1 MAVEKKGVIMKIKLY
16 LNLFSLG
23 ALIAVAMSGC
33 ADDKFTQN
41 DNNIPKGNG
50 IVFGA
55 NASYSGGSQSRTEYG
70 EYVTDG
76 TGKKISQKIKW
87 LKTDKVDI
95 YSPAS
100 PTLTKVEYGIT
111 KVNENQAYLLALG
124 DGLQWD
130 RTASTQD
137 FYAIYP
143 SKESMSNE
151 AVKKVVSFD
160 NGVLKGYVPVNQQH
174 TITKGGTTGWTATPN
189 MDYLYM
195 AAVQKGYSI
204 PATDAQDNGVS
215 LHFVPL
221 TTTLELTIEGPT
233 EAPIASINVFAN
245 NGENIAGYFS
255 CDLKKVGT
263 TSDINNDLNC
273 DYEQSATV
281 RNMITISGYY
291 DDGGTQKPLEL
302 ASGESITF
310 NVFLLPHTDLDNISV
325 RIAGF
330 NTASKTMALTGVTL
344 HPSQKTCVK
353 LKAPQIAK
361 DGENNWI
368 TGMDEKVLISQLSI
382 PGTAN
387 SFSSNYSGTNA
398 EYYKAQTA
406 PFEQQ
411 WNAGIRCFE
420 LRCPNNESGNSLDGV
435 QLQCNR
441 ENLGITFGQA
451 VDMIWE
457 KVKNTGE
464 FAMIMPAFE
473 SNAGRDWRVT
483 DFADDLNQ
491 FFADHSG
498 YKYVTYGRELTVGD
512 ARGSLMF
519 IARITS
525 EEDGGLEL
533 PAPGQGVFIDQWGSL
548 KDNWARRGYPVDNWG
563 TNDNF
568 GKSMENFMITDN
580 TTDRYG
586 NPNSN
591 FDPSKMPIK
600 GAVDYIHNTTRKGGS
615 TGTAYIQDWARVVK
629 ETKNFKLYEAYDR
642 KYNGNLIPPYY
653 DYYIDHTQFVYWK
666 ESLSEKQTDIWSTFE
681 LAIDDN
687 NNQQGSTFYI
697 NCLDGYYVD
706 EKVEL
711 SFKPFI
717 GGRTDSYRNQDWD
730 NINYSYGNG
739 GVAGN
744 IDAFA
749 NDINDWFYNEILK
762 YGASNIYGPMNIVIL
777 DRVYEAGGG
786 SYLPS
791 VIINNNYRFP
801 LITIDDVQG
810 QSNSDAS
817 YTSGGNVIE

>member
-1 MAVEKKGVIMKIKLY
+1 MKFKSY
-16 LNLFSLG
+16 LMNFSLLS
-23 ALIAVAMSGC
+23 AAVLVMSGC
-33 ADDKFTQN
+33 TDDEFKQN
-41 DNNIPKGNG
+41 NNIPKGNG

-55 NASYSGGSQSRTEYG
+55 NASYNGGPQTRTEYG
-70 EYVTDG
+70 NYVTDADG
-76 TGKKISQKIKW
+76 NKSQEIKW
-87 LKTDKVDI
+87 LSTDYVDI
-95 YSPAS
+95 YSPTS
-100 PTLTKVEYGIT
+100 PTLKKVEYGIT
-111 KVNENQAYLLALG
+111 NVDENQKNQAYLRALG

-130 RTASTQD
+130 RTSSTQS

-151 AVKKVVSFD
+151 AVKNVVSFE
-160 NGVLKGYVPVNQQH
+160 NGVLTGYIPVNQQH
-174 TITKGGTTGWTATPN
+174 TITKGGTTGWTAKPN

-195 AAVQKGYSI
+195 AAVQKDYTI
-204 PATDAQDNGVS
+204 PAADANDGVS

-245 NGENIAGYFS
+245 DGDNIAGYFS
-255 CDLKKVGT
+255 CDLTAANT
-263 TSDINNDLNC
+263 TNIDNSNLNC
-273 DYEQSATV
+273 IYESSATV

-330 NTASKTMALTGVTL
+330 NTASKTMSLAGVTL

-353 LKAPQIAK
+353 VKAPAISS
-361 DGENNWI
+361 GEVNTWI
-368 TGMDEKVLISQLSI
+368 TGMNDKVLISQLSI

-387 SFSSNYSGTNA
+387 SFSSNYSGTDA

-406 PFEQQ
+406 SFEQQ

-420 LRCPNNESGNSLDGV
+420 LRCPNNDSGTSLDGV

-441 ENLGITFGQA
+441 EDLGITFGQA

-473 SNAGRDWRVT
+473 SNAGRGGRVT
-483 DFADDLNQ
+483 DFANDLNQ
-491 FFADHSG
+491 FFTDHSG

-533 PAPGQGVFIDQWGSL
+533 PTPGQGVFIDQWGSL

-563 TNDNF
+563 KNSSWGTNA
-568 GKSMENFMITDN
+568 MEYYMIN
-580 TTDRYG
+580 G
-586 NPNSN
+586 NRSADFVPTG
-591 FDPSKMPIK
+591 MPIK
-600 GAVDYIHNTTRKGGS
+600 GAVNYIHNTKREDGS
-615 TGTAYIQDWARVVK
+615 QGTAYIQDWARVVK
-629 ETKNFKLYEAYDR
+629 ESQNYLLYSSTNYTGSQIEYSQYAYW
-642 KYNGNLIPPYY
+642 
-653 DYYIDHTQFVYWK
+653 Q
-666 ESLSEKQTDIWSTFE
+666 ESLKEKQTDIWKTFE
-681 LAIDDN
+681 LAIEDN

-706 EKVEL
+706 DNVPLSKKPYVEGR
-711 SFKPFI
+711 SEGYRDGYTPDF
-717 GGRTDSYRNQDWD
+717 GGD
-730 NINYSYGNG
+730 NATYSYGNG

-749 NDINDWFYNEILK
+749 RDINNWFYNEILK
-762 YGASNIYGPMNIVIL
+762 YGTSNIYGPMNIVIL
-777 DRVYEAGGG
+777 DRVYEDGGG

-810 QSNSDAS
+810 LSDSDAS

>member
-1 MAVEKKGVIMKIKLY
+1 MAIKKKGDIMKFKSY
-16 LNLFSLG
+16 LMNFSLLS
-23 ALIAVAMSGC
+23 AVVLIMSGC
-33 ADDKFTQN
+33 TDDEFTQN
-41 DNNIPKGNG
+41 SNIPKGNG

-55 NASYSGGSQSRTEYG
+55 NASYNGGPKTRTEYG
-70 EYVTDG
+70 DYVTDADG
-76 TGKKISQKIKW
+76 NKSQQIKW
-87 LKTDKVDI
+87 LSTDRVDI
-95 YSPAS
+95 YSPTS
-100 PTLTKVEYGIT
+100 PTLKKVEYGIT
-111 KVNENQAYLLALG
+111 NVNESQAYLLALG

-130 RTASTQD
+130 RTSSTQS

-151 AVKKVVSFD
+151 AVKNVVSFD
-160 NGVLKGYVPVNQQH
+160 NGVLKGYIPVNQQH
-174 TITKGGTTGWTATPN
+174 TITRGGTTGWTAKPN

-195 AAVQKGYSI
+195 AAVQKDYTI
-204 PATDAQDNGVS
+204 PTADAENDGVS

-245 NGENIAGYFS
+245 NGENIAGYFT
-255 CDLKKVGT
+255 CDLTKVGT
-263 TSDINNDLNC
+263 TSGTNNDLNC
-273 DYEQSATV
+273 DYGQSATV
-281 RNMITISGYY
+281 RDMISISGYY

-302 ASGESITF
+302 AAGESITF
-310 NVFLLPHTDLDNISV
+310 NVFLLPHTDLTNISV
-325 RIAGF
+325 RVAGF
-330 NTASKTMALTGVTL
+330 NTASKTMSLAGVTL
-344 HPSQKTCVK
+344 YPHQKTCVK

-361 DGENNWI
+361 DGVNNWI
-368 TGMDEKVLISQLSI
+368 TGMEDKVLISQLSI

-387 SFSSNYSGTNA
+387 SFSSNYNGTDA

-406 PFEQQ
+406 SFEQQ

-420 LRCPNNESGNSLDGV
+420 LRCPNNDSGTSLDGV

-451 VDMIWE
+451 VDMIWN
-457 KVKNTGE
+457 KVQNSGE

-473 SNAGRDWRVT
+473 SDAGRGGRVT
-483 DFADDLNQ
+483 DFAGDLNQ

-498 YKYVTYGRELTVGD
+498 YKYVTYGRELTVGG

-525 EEDGGLEL
+525 EEDGGLTL
-533 PAPGQGVFIDQWGSL
+533 PTPGQGVFIDQWGSL

-563 TNDNF
+563 
-568 GKSMENFMITDN
+568 K
-580 TTDRYG
+580 
-586 NPNSN
+586 NSN
-591 FDPSKMPIK
+591 WGTNAMEYYMINGNRSADFVPTGMPIK
-600 GAVDYIHNTTRKGGS
+600 GAVNYIHNTKRKDGS
-615 TGTAYIQDWARVVK
+615 QGTAYIQDWARVVK
-629 ETKNFKLYEAYDR
+629 ESQNYLLYSSMNYIGSQIEYSQYAYW
-642 KYNGNLIPPYY
+642 
-653 DYYIDHTQFVYWK
+653 Q
-666 ESLSEKQTDIWSTFE
+666 ESLKEKQTDIWKTFE
-681 LAIDDN
+681 LAIEDN

-706 EKVEL
+706 SKVSL
-711 SFKPFI
+711 SYKPYVE
-717 GGRTDSYRNQDWD
+717 GRSEGYRDGYSVLAGN
-730 NINYSYGNG
+730 NATYSYGNG

-749 NDINDWFYNEILK
+749 RDINNWFYNEILK
-762 YGASNIYGPMNIVIL
+762 YGTSNIYGPMNIVIL
-777 DRVYEAGGG
+777 DRVYEDGGG

-810 QSNSDAS
+810 QTNSDAS

>member
-1 MAVEKKGVIMKIKLY
+1 MKGDIMEFKSY
-16 LNLFSLG
+16 LMGLSL
-23 ALIAVAMSGC
+23 LSTIVFTMSGC
-33 ADDKFTQN
+33 TDDELAQN
-41 DNNIPKGNG
+41 NNIPEGNG

-55 NASYSGGSQSRTEYG
+55 NASYNGGPKSRTEYG
-70 EYVTDG
+70 NYVTDG
-76 TGKKISQKIKW
+76 YGNKSQKINW
-87 LKTDKVDI
+87 LDTDEVDI
-95 YSPAS
+95 YSPTS
-100 PTLTKVEYGIT
+100 PNKQKVKYGIT
-111 KVNENQAYLLALG
+111 KNSENQAYLLALG

-130 RTASTQD
+130 RPSSTQS

-151 AVKKVVSFD
+151 AVKNVVSFD
-160 NGVLKGYVPVNQQH
+160 NGVLKGYIPVNQQH
-174 TITKGGTTGWTATPN
+174 TITKGGTTGWTAKPN

-195 AAVQKGYSI
+195 AAVQKDYTI
-204 PATDAQDNGVS
+204 PADDAQDDGVS

-245 NGENIAGYFS
+245 DGDNIAGYFS
-255 CDLKKVGT
+255 CDLT
-263 TSDINNDLNC
+263 TANTTNIDNSNLNC
-273 DYEQSATV
+273 IYESSATV

-291 DDGGTQKPLEL
+291 DDGVTQKPLEL

-344 HPSQKTCVK
+344 YPHQKTCVK

-361 DGENNWI
+361 DGVNNWI

-387 SFSSNYSGTNA
+387 SFSFNYSGTDA

-406 PFEQQ
+406 TFEQQ

-420 LRCPNNESGNSLDGV
+420 LRCPNNDASNGNSLDGV
-435 QLQCNR
+435 KLQCNR
-441 ENLGITFGQA
+441 EDLNITFGEA
-451 VDMIWE
+451 VDMIWN
-457 KVKNTGE
+457 KVQNSGE

-473 SNAGRDWRVT
+473 SNAGRDYRVT
-483 DFADDLNQ
+483 DFANDLNQ
-491 FFADHSG
+491 FFTDHSD
-498 YKYVTYGRELTVGD
+498 YKYVTYGRELTVRD

-525 EEDGGLEL
+525 EEDGEITL
-533 PAPGQGVFIDQWGSL
+533 PTPGQGVFIDQWGSL
-548 KDNWARRGYPVDNWG
+548 KDNWARRGYPVVNWGKNENWG
-563 TNDNF
+563 T
-568 GKSMENFMITDN
+568 KVMEYYMINENRSVDFVPT
-580 TTDRYG
+580 G
-586 NPNSN
+586 
-591 FDPSKMPIK
+591 MPIK
-600 GAVDYIHNTTRKGGS
+600 GAVNYIHNTKREDGS
-615 TGTAYIQDWARVVK
+615 EGTAYIQDWARVVK
-629 ETKNFKLYEAYDR
+629 ESKNYLLYSSTDYWGNQIEYSQYAYW
-642 KYNGNLIPPYY
+642 
-653 DYYIDHTQFVYWK
+653 Q
-666 ESLSEKQTDIWSTFE
+666 ESLKEKQTDIWKTFE
-681 LAIDDN
+681 LAIEDN

-706 EKVEL
+706 DNVSLSYKPYVEGR
-711 SFKPFI
+711 SEGYRDGYTPDF
-717 GGRTDSYRNQDWD
+717 GGD
-730 NINYSYGNG
+730 NATYSYGNG

-749 NDINDWFYNEILK
+749 RDINNWFYNRILE

-777 DRVYEAGGG
+777 DRVYEEGGG

-810 QSNSDAS
+810 QTNSDAS

>member
-1 MAVEKKGVIMKIKLY
+1 MKFKSY
-16 LNLFSLG
+16 LMNFSLLS
-23 ALIAVAMSGC
+23 AVVLIMSGC
-33 ADDKFTQN
+33 TDDEFTQN
-41 DNNIPKGNG
+41 SNIPKGNG

-55 NASYSGGSQSRTEYG
+55 NASYNGGPKTRTEYG
-70 EYVTDG
+70 DYVTDADG
-76 TGKKISQKIKW
+76 NKSQQIKW
-87 LKTDKVDI
+87 LSTDRVDI
-95 YSPAS
+95 YSPTS
-100 PTLTKVEYGIT
+100 PTLKKVEYGIT
-111 KVNENQAYLLALG
+111 NVNESQAYLLALG

-130 RTASTQD
+130 RTSSTQS

-151 AVKKVVSFD
+151 AVKNVVSFD
-160 NGVLKGYVPVNQQH
+160 NGVLKGYIPVNQQH
-174 TITKGGTTGWTATPN
+174 TITRGGTTGWTAKPN

-195 AAVQKGYSI
+195 AAVQKDYTI
-204 PATDAQDNGVS
+204 PTADAENDGVS

-245 NGENIAGYFS
+245 NGENIAGYFT
-255 CDLKKVGT
+255 CDLTKVGT
-263 TSDINNDLNC
+263 TSGTNNDLNC
-273 DYEQSATV
+273 DYGQSATV
-281 RNMITISGYY
+281 RDMISISGYY

-302 ASGESITF
+302 AAGESITF
-310 NVFLLPHTDLDNISV
+310 NVFLLPHTDLTNISV
-325 RIAGF
+325 RVAGF
-330 NTASKTMALTGVTL
+330 NTASKTMSLAGVTL
-344 HPSQKTCVK
+344 YPHQKTCVK

-361 DGENNWI
+361 DGVNNWI
-368 TGMDEKVLISQLSI
+368 TGMEDKVLISQLSI

-387 SFSSNYSGTNA
+387 SFSSNYNGTDA

-406 PFEQQ
+406 SFEQQ

-420 LRCPNNESGNSLDGV
+420 LRCPNNDSGTSLDGV

-451 VDMIWE
+451 VDMIWN
-457 KVKNTGE
+457 KVQNSGE

-473 SNAGRDWRVT
+473 SDAGRGGRVT
-483 DFADDLNQ
+483 DFAGDLNQ

-498 YKYVTYGRELTVGD
+498 YKYVTYGRELTVGG

-525 EEDGGLEL
+525 EEDGGLTL
-533 PAPGQGVFIDQWGSL
+533 PTPGQGVFIDQWGSL

-563 TNDNF
+563 
-568 GKSMENFMITDN
+568 K
-580 TTDRYG
+580 
-586 NPNSN
+586 NSN
-591 FDPSKMPIK
+591 WGTNAMEYYMINGNRSADFVPTGMPIK
-600 GAVDYIHNTTRKGGS
+600 GAVNYIHNTKRKDGS
-615 TGTAYIQDWARVVK
+615 QGTAYIQDWARVVK
-629 ETKNFKLYEAYDR
+629 ESQNYLLYSSTNYIGSQIEYSQYAYW
-642 KYNGNLIPPYY
+642 
-653 DYYIDHTQFVYWK
+653 Q
-666 ESLSEKQTDIWSTFE
+666 ESLKEKQTDIWKTFE
-681 LAIDDN
+681 LAIEDN

-706 EKVEL
+706 SKVSL
-711 SFKPFI
+711 SYKPYVE
-717 GGRTDSYRNQDWD
+717 GRSEGYRDGYSVLAGN
-730 NINYSYGNG
+730 NATYSYGNG

-749 NDINDWFYNEILK
+749 RDINNWFYNEILK
-762 YGASNIYGPMNIVIL
+762 YGTSNIYGPMNIVIL
-777 DRVYEAGGG
+777 DRVYEDGGG

-810 QSNSDAS
+810 QTNSDAS

>member
-1 MAVEKKGVIMKIKLY
+1 MNLSLLSAVVL
-16 LNLFSLG
+16 
-23 ALIAVAMSGC
+23 VMSGC
-33 ADDKFTQN
+33 TDDEFKQN
-41 DNNIPKGNG
+41 NNIPKGNG

-55 NASYSGGSQSRTEYG
+55 NASYNGGPQTRTEYG
-70 EYVTDG
+70 DYVTDADG
-76 TGKKISQKIKW
+76 NKSQKIKW
-87 LKTDKVDI
+87 LNTDYVDI
-95 YSPAS
+95 YSPTS
-100 PTLTKVEYGIT
+100 PTLKKVKYGIT
-111 KVNENQAYLLALG
+111 NVNESQAYLRASG

-130 RTASTQD
+130 RTSSTQS

-151 AVKKVVSFD
+151 AVKNVVSFD
-160 NGVLKGYVPVNQQH
+160 NGVLKGYIPVNQQH
-174 TITKGGTTGWTATPN
+174 TITKGGTTGWTAKPN

-195 AAVQKGYSI
+195 AAVQKDYNI
-204 PATDAQDNGVS
+204 PTADAENDGVS

-245 NGENIAGYFS
+245 NGENIAGYFT
-255 CDLKKVGT
+255 CDLTKVGT
-263 TSDINNDLNC
+263 TSGTNNDLNC
-273 DYEQSATV
+273 DYGQSATV
-281 RNMITISGYY
+281 RDMISISGYY

-302 ASGESITF
+302 AAGESITF
-310 NVFLLPHTDLDNISV
+310 NVFLLPHADLTNISV
-325 RIAGF
+325 RVAGF
-330 NTASKTMALTGVTL
+330 NTASKTMKLEKDGKSVVL
-344 HPSQKTCVK
+344 HPHQKTRVK

-361 DGENNWI
+361 DGVNNWI
-368 TGMDEKVLISQLSI
+368 TGMEDKVLISQLSI

-387 SFSSNYSGTNA
+387 SFSYNYNKEDGSDQ
-398 EYYKAQTA
+398 YYKTQTA
-406 PFEQQ
+406 LFEQQ

-420 LRCPNNESGNSLDGV
+420 LRCPNNDSGTSLDGV

-451 VDMIWE
+451 VDMIWN
-457 KVKNTGE
+457 KVQNSGE

-473 SNAGRDWRVT
+473 SNAGRGGRVT
-483 DFADDLNQ
+483 DFANDLNQ
-491 FFADHSG
+491 FFTDHSG

-525 EEDGGLEL
+525 EEDDGLEL
-533 PAPGQGVFIDQWGSL
+533 PTPGQGVFIDQWGSL

-563 TNDNF
+563 
-568 GKSMENFMITDN
+568 K
-580 TTDRYG
+580 
-586 NPNSN
+586 NSN
-591 FDPSKMPIK
+591 WGTNAMEYYMINGNRSADFVPTGMPIK
-600 GAVDYIHNTTRKGGS
+600 GAVNYIHNTKRKDGS
-615 TGTAYIQDWARVVK
+615 EGTAYIQDWARVVK
-629 ETKNFKLYEAYDR
+629 ESQNYLLYSSTDYWGDVIEYSQYAYW
-642 KYNGNLIPPYY
+642 
-653 DYYIDHTQFVYWK
+653 Q
-666 ESLSEKQTDIWSTFE
+666 ESLKEKQTDIWKTFE
-681 LAIDDN
+681 LAIEDN

-706 EKVEL
+706 SKVSL
-711 SFKPFI
+711 SYKPYVEGRSEGYRDGYTPDF
-717 GGRTDSYRNQDWD
+717 GGNNAT
-730 NINYSYGNG
+730 YSYGNG

-749 NDINDWFYNEILK
+749 SDINNWFYNEILK

-777 DRVYEAGGG
+777 DRVYEDGGG

-810 QSNSDAS
+810 QTNSDAS

>member
-1 MAVEKKGVIMKIKLY
+1 MKGDIMKFKSY
-16 LNLFSLG
+16 LMNLSLLG
-23 ALIAVAMSGC
+23 TIVFTMVGC
-33 ADDKFTQN
+33 KDDEFTQE
-41 DNNIPKGNG
+41 NNIPKGNG

-55 NASYSGGSQSRTEYG
+55 NASYAGEPKTRTEYG
-70 EYVTDG
+70 DYVTD
-76 TGKKISQKIKW
+76 TDGKKISQEIKW

-95 YSPAS
+95 YSSTS
-100 PTLTKVEYGIT
+100 PNKQKVEYGIT

-130 RTASTQD
+130 GSSSTQS

-151 AVKKVVSFD
+151 AVKQVVSFD
-160 NGVLKGYVPVNQQH
+160 NGLLKGYIPINQQH
-174 TITKGGTTGWTATPN
+174 TITKSGNVWIAKPN

-195 AAVQKGYSI
+195 AAVQKDYPI
-204 PATDAQDNGVS
+204 PAADAENDGVS

-221 TTTLELTIEGPT
+221 TTTLELTIVGPT
-233 EAPIASINVFAN
+233 VAPIASINVFAN
-245 NGENIAGYFS
+245 NGENIAGYFT
-255 CDLKKVGT
+255 CDLTQANT
-263 TSDINNDLNC
+263 TSEQNSNLTCN
-273 DYEQSATV
+273 YEESATV
-281 RNMITISGYY
+281 RDMITITGYY
-291 DDGGTQKPLEL
+291 DDNGTQKPLEL
-302 ASGESITF
+302 ADGESITF
-310 NVFLLPHTDLDNISV
+310 NVFLLPHADLSNISIRV
-325 RIAGF
+325 AGF

-344 HPSQKTCVK
+344 YPNQKTCVK
-353 LKAPQIAK
+353 VKAPQIEK
-361 DGENNWI
+361 DGVNNWI
-368 TGMDEKVLISQLSI
+368 TGMDGKVLISQLSI

-387 SFSSNYSGTNA
+387 SFSSNYSGTDA

-406 PFEQQ
+406 SFEQQ

-441 ENLGITFGQA
+441 EDLGITFGEA
-451 VDMIWE
+451 VDKIWA
-457 KVKNTGE
+457 KVQSSGE

-473 SNAGRDWRVT
+473 SDAGRDYRVT
-483 DFADDLNQ
+483 DFANDLNQ
-491 FFADHSG
+491 FFTDHS

-525 EEDGGLEL
+525 EEDGGLTL
-533 PAPGQGVFIDQWGSL
+533 PIPGQGVFIDQWGSL
-548 KDNWARRGYPVDNWG
+548 KDNWKRRGYPVDNWG

-568 GKSMENFMITDN
+568 GNSMENFMITDN
-580 TTDRYG
+580 TTDRNG

-591 FDPSKMPIK
+591 FDPSKMPVK
-600 GAVDYIHNTTRKGGS
+600 GTVDYMHATKRADKTN
-615 TGTAYIQDWARVVK
+615 GTAYIQDWARVVK
-629 ETKNFKLYEAYDR
+629 ETKNFKLYEAWGR
-642 KYNGNLIPPYY
+642 EGNGSWLPPYY
-653 DYYIDHTQFVYWK
+653 DYFIEHTQFAYWR
-666 ESLSEKQTDIWSTFE
+666 ESLSEKQKDIWDTFE

-687 NNQQGSTFYI
+687 NNQQGTTFYI

-717 GGRTDSYRNQDWD
+717 GGRTDNYRNEDWD
-730 NINYSYGNG
+730 NMSYSYGNG

-749 NDINDWFYNEILK
+749 TDINNWFYNEILK

-777 DRVYEAGGG
+777 DRVYESGGG

-801 LITIDDVQG
+801 LITSDDVQG
-810 QSNSDAS
+810 QTNSDAS
-817 YTSGGNVIE
+817 YTSGGNVIK

>member
-1 MAVEKKGVIMKIKLY
+1 MNLSLLSAVVL
-16 LNLFSLG
+16 
-23 ALIAVAMSGC
+23 VMSGC
-33 ADDKFTQN
+33 TDDEFKQN
-41 DNNIPKGNG
+41 NNIPKGNG

-55 NASYSGGSQSRTEYG
+55 NASYNGGPQTRTEYG
-70 EYVTDG
+70 NYVTDADG
-76 TGKKISQKIKW
+76 NKSQEIKW
-87 LKTDKVDI
+87 LSTDCVDI
-95 YSPAS
+95 YSPTS
-100 PTLTKVEYGIT
+100 PTLKKVEYGIT
-111 KVNENQAYLLALG
+111 NVDENQKNQAYLRALG

-130 RTASTQD
+130 RTSSTQS

-151 AVKKVVSFD
+151 AVKNVVSFE
-160 NGVLKGYVPVNQQH
+160 NGVLKGYIPVNQKH
-174 TITKGGTTGWTATPN
+174 TITKGGTTGWTAKPN

-195 AAVQKGYSI
+195 AAVQKDYTI
-204 PATDAQDNGVS
+204 PAADANDGVS

-233 EAPIASINVFAN
+233 DAPIASINVFAN

-255 CDLKKVGT
+255 CDLTKVGT

-281 RNMITISGYY
+281 RDMISISGYY
-291 DDGGTQKPLEL
+291 DDNGTQKPLEL
-302 ASGESITF
+302 AAGESITF
-310 NVFLLPHTDLDNISV
+310 NVFLLPHTDLTNISV
-325 RIAGF
+325 RVAGF
-330 NTASKTMALTGVTL
+330 NTASKTMSLAGVTL
-344 HPSQKTCVK
+344 PPHQKTCVK

-483 DFADDLNQ
+483 DFAEDLNR

-548 KDNWARRGYPVDNWG
+548 KDNWARRGYPVDNWAKKDYLGINTMEYYMINENNDANFVPTGMPTKG
-563 TNDNF
+563 TVN
-568 GKSMENFMITDN
+568 
-580 TTDRYG
+580 
-586 NPNSN
+586 
-591 FDPSKMPIK
+591 
-600 GAVDYIHNTTRKGGS
+600 YIHNTTRKDGS

-629 ETKNFKLYEAYDR
+629 ETKNYSLYDVYRREYR
-642 KYNGNLIPPYY
+642 TYYY
-653 DYYIDHTQFVYWK
+653 DHTKYAYWQ
-666 ESLSEKQTDIWSTFE
+666 ESLTEKQNDIWNTFE
-681 LAIDDN
+681 FAIDDN

-706 EKVEL
+706 DNVPL
-711 SFKPFI
+711 SKKPYI
-717 GGRTDSYRNQDWD
+717 EGYSESYMADGGEDS
-730 NINYSYGNG
+730 YSYGNG

-749 NDINDWFYNEILK
+749 RDINNWFYNEILK
-762 YGASNIYGPMNIVIL
+762 YGTSNIYGPMNIVIL
-777 DRVYEAGGG
+777 DRVYEDGGG

>member
-1 MAVEKKGVIMKIKLY
+1 MKFKSY
-16 LNLFSLG
+16 LMNFSLLS
-23 ALIAVAMSGC
+23 AAVLVMSGC
-33 ADDKFTQN
+33 TDDEFKQN
-41 DNNIPKGNG
+41 NNIPKGNG

-55 NASYSGGSQSRTEYG
+55 NASYNGGPQTRTEYG
-70 EYVTDG
+70 DYVIDADG
-76 TGKKISQKIKW
+76 NKSQEIKW
-87 LKTDKVDI
+87 LSTDRVDI
-95 YSPAS
+95 YSPTS
-100 PTLTKVEYGIT
+100 PTLKKVEYGIT
-111 KVNENQAYLLALG
+111 NVNESQAYLLALG

-130 RTASTQD
+130 RTSSKQS

-151 AVKKVVSFD
+151 AVKNVVSFE
-160 NGVLKGYVPVNQQH
+160 NGVLKGYIPVNQQH
-174 TITKGGTTGWTATPN
+174 TITKGGTTGWTAKPN

-195 AAVQKGYSI
+195 AAVQKDYTI
-204 PATDAQDNGVS
+204 PAADANDGVS

-233 EAPIASINVFAN
+233 DAPIASINVFAN
-245 NGENIAGYFS
+245 DGDNIAGYFS
-255 CDLKKVGT
+255 CDLTAANT
-263 TSDINNDLNC
+263 TNIDNSNLNC
-273 DYEQSATV
+273 IYESSATV

-330 NTASKTMALTGVTL
+330 NTASKTMSLAGVTL

-353 LKAPQIAK
+353 VKAPAISS
-361 DGENNWI
+361 GEVNTWI
-368 TGMDEKVLISQLSI
+368 TGMNDKVLISQLSI

-387 SFSSNYSGTNA
+387 SFSSNYSGTDA

-406 PFEQQ
+406 SFEQQ

-420 LRCPNNESGNSLDGV
+420 LRCPNNDSGTSLDGV

-441 ENLGITFGQA
+441 EDLGITFGQA

-483 DFADDLNQ
+483 DFANDLNR
-491 FFADHSG
+491 FFTDHSD
-498 YKYVTYGRELTVGD
+498 YKYVTYGRELTVDD

-525 EEDGGLEL
+525 EEDGELEL
-533 PAPGQGVFIDQWGSL
+533 PTPGQGVFIDQWGSL

-563 TNDNF
+563 KNSSWGTNA
-568 GKSMENFMITDN
+568 MEYYMIN
-580 TTDRYG
+580 G
-586 NPNSN
+586 NRSADFVPTG
-591 FDPSKMPIK
+591 MPKK
-600 GAVDYIHNTTRKGGS
+600 GAVNYMHNTIREDGS
-615 TGTAYIQDWARVVK
+615 EGTAYIQDWARVVK
-629 ETKNFKLYEAYDR
+629 ESKNYLLYSSTDYWGNQIEYSQYAYW
-642 KYNGNLIPPYY
+642 
-653 DYYIDHTQFVYWK
+653 Q
-666 ESLSEKQTDIWSTFE
+666 ESLKEKQTDIWKTFE
-681 LAIDDN
+681 LAIEDN

-706 EKVEL
+706 DNVSLSYKPYVEGRSEGYRDGYTPDL
-711 SFKPFI
+711 
-717 GGRTDSYRNQDWD
+717 GGD
-730 NINYSYGNG
+730 NATYSYGNG

-749 NDINDWFYNEILK
+749 RDINNWFYNRILE

-777 DRVYEAGGG
+777 DRVYEDGGG

>member
-1 MAVEKKGVIMKIKLY
+1 MNLSLLSAVVL
-16 LNLFSLG
+16 
-23 ALIAVAMSGC
+23 VMSGC
-33 ADDKFTQN
+33 TDDEFKQN
-41 DNNIPKGNG
+41 NNIPKGNG

-55 NASYSGGSQSRTEYG
+55 NASYNGGPQTRTEYG
-70 EYVTDG
+70 NYVTDDDG
-76 TGKKISQKIKW
+76 NKSQEIKW
-87 LKTDKVDI
+87 LSTDCVDI
-95 YSPAS
+95 YSPTS
-100 PTLTKVEYGIT
+100 PTLKKVEYGIT
-111 KVNENQAYLLALG
+111 NVDKNQENQAYLRALG

-130 RTASTQD
+130 RTSSTQS

-151 AVKKVVSFD
+151 AVKNVVSFE
-160 NGVLKGYVPVNQQH
+160 NGVLKGYIPVNQQH
-174 TITKGGTTGWTATPN
+174 TITKDDKGAWIAKPN

-195 AAVQKGYSI
+195 AAVQKDYTI
-204 PATDAQDNGVS
+204 PAADANDGVS

-245 NGENIAGYFS
+245 DGDNIAGYFS
-255 CDLKKVGT
+255 CDLTAANT
-263 TSDINNDLNC
+263 TNIDNSNLNC
-273 DYEQSATV
+273 IYESSATV

-330 NTASKTMALTGVTL
+330 NTASKTMSLAGVTL

-368 TGMDEKVLISQLSI
+368 TGMEDKVLISQLSI

-387 SFSSNYSGTNA
+387 SFSANYSGTDA

-406 PFEQQ
+406 SFEQQ

-420 LRCPNNESGNSLDGV
+420 LRCPNNESGNSLAGV

-441 ENLGITFGQA
+441 ENLGITFGDA
-451 VDMIWE
+451 VDMIWK
-457 KVKNTGE
+457 KVQNTGE

-473 SNAGRDWRVT
+473 SNAGRGGRVT

-491 FFADHSG
+491 FFTDHSD

-525 EEDGGLEL
+525 EEDGGLTL
-533 PAPGQGVFIDQWGSL
+533 PTPGQGVFIDQWGSL

-563 TNDNF
+563 KNSSWGTNA
-568 GKSMENFMITDN
+568 MEYYMIN
-580 TTDRYG
+580 G
-586 NPNSN
+586 NRSADFVPTG
-591 FDPSKMPIK
+591 MPIK
-600 GAVDYIHNTTRKGGS
+600 GAVNYIHNTKREDGS
-615 TGTAYIQDWARVVK
+615 QGTAYIQDWARVVK
-629 ETKNFKLYEAYDR
+629 ESQNYLLYSSTNYTGSQIEYSQYAYW
-642 KYNGNLIPPYY
+642 
-653 DYYIDHTQFVYWK
+653 Q
-666 ESLSEKQTDIWSTFE
+666 ESLKEKQTDIWKTFE
-681 LAIDDN
+681 LAIEDN

-706 EKVEL
+706 DNVPLSKKPYVEGR
-711 SFKPFI
+711 SEGYRDGYTPVF
-717 GGRTDSYRNQDWD
+717 GGD
-730 NINYSYGNG
+730 NATYSYGNG

-744 IDAFA
+744 IAAFA
-749 NDINDWFYNEILK
+749 NDINNWFYNEILK
-762 YGASNIYGPMNIVIL
+762 YGTSNIYGPMNIVIL
-777 DRVYEAGGG
+777 DRVYESGGG

-817 YTSGGNVIE
+817 YASGGNVIE

>member
-1 MAVEKKGVIMKIKLY
+1 M
-16 LNLFSLG
+16 NFSLLS
-23 ALIAVAMSGC
+23 AAVLVMSGC
-33 ADDKFTQN
+33 TDDEFTQN
-41 DNNIPKGNG
+41 SNIPKGNG

-55 NASYSGGSQSRTEYG
+55 NASYNGGPKTKTEYG
-70 EYVTDG
+70 DYVTDAG
-76 TGKKISQKIKW
+76 GNKSQEIKW
-87 LKTDKVDI
+87 LSKDRVDI
-95 YSPAS
+95 YSPSS
-100 PTLTKVEYGIT
+100 PSLKKVEYGIT
-111 KVNENQAYLLALG
+111 NVNENQENQAYLLALG

-130 RTASTQD
+130 RTSSTQS

-151 AVKKVVSFD
+151 AVKNVVSFD
-160 NGVLKGYVPVNQQH
+160 NGVLKGYIPVNQQH
-174 TITKGGTTGWTATPN
+174 TITKGGTTGWTAKPN

-195 AAVQKGYSI
+195 AAVQKDYTI
-204 PATDAQDNGVS
+204 PAADANDGVS

-245 NGENIAGYFS
+245 NGENIAGYFT
-255 CDLKKVGT
+255 CDLTKVGT
-263 TSDINNDLNC
+263 TSGTNNDLNC
-273 DYEQSATV
+273 DYGQSATV
-281 RNMITISGYY
+281 RDMISISGYY

-302 ASGESITF
+302 AAGESITF
-310 NVFLLPHTDLDNISV
+310 NVFLLPHTDLTNISV
-325 RIAGF
+325 RVAGF
-330 NTASKTMALTGVTL
+330 NTASKTMSLAGVTL
-344 HPSQKTCVK
+344 HPHQKTCVK

-361 DGENNWI
+361 DGVNNWI
-368 TGMDEKVLISQLSI
+368 TGMDDKVLISQLSI

-387 SFSSNYSGTNA
+387 SFSSNYSGTDA

-406 PFEQQ
+406 SFEQQ

-420 LRCPNNESGNSLDGV
+420 LRCPNNDSGTSLDGV

-451 VDMIWE
+451 VDMIWN
-457 KVKNTGE
+457 KVQNSGE

-473 SNAGRDWRVT
+473 SNAGRGGRVT
-483 DFADDLNQ
+483 DFANDLNQ
-491 FFADHSG
+491 FFTDHSG

-525 EEDGGLEL
+525 EEDGGLTL
-533 PAPGQGVFIDQWGSL
+533 PTPGQGVFIDQWGSL
-548 KDNWARRGYPVDNWG
+548 KDNWARRGYPVDNWANK
-563 TNDNF
+563 NDWWTQAME
-568 GKSMENFMITDN
+568 GKIMHRENIDYVP
-580 TTDRYG
+580 TTI
-586 NPNSN
+586 PV
-591 FDPSKMPIK
+591 K
-600 GAVDYIHNTTRKGGS
+600 GAVNYIHNTTRAGGT

-629 ETKNFKLYEAYDR
+629 ESKNYELYTHYYLYWGQWTK
-642 KYNGNLIPPYY
+642 
-653 DYYIDHTQFVYWK
+653 DYTQYVYWN
-666 ESLSEKQTDIWSTFE
+666 ESLTEKQNDIWNTFE
-681 LAIDDN
+681 LAIEDN

-697 NCLDGYYVD
+697 NCLDGYFVD
-706 EKVEL
+706 ASVPL
-711 SFKPFI
+711 SYKPYI
-717 GGRTDSYRNQDWD
+717 EGYSENYHPDHVDVGGTDFN
-730 NINYSYGNG
+730 YGNG

-749 NDINDWFYNEILK
+749 RDINNWFYNEILK
-762 YGASNIYGPMNIVIL
+762 YGTSNIYGPMNIVIL
-777 DRVYEAGGG
+777 DRVYEDGGG

>member
-1 MAVEKKGVIMKIKLY
+1 MAIKKKGDIMKFKSY
-16 LNLFSLG
+16 LMNLSL
-23 ALIAVAMSGC
+23 LSAVVLVMSGC
-33 ADDKFTQN
+33 TDDEFKQN
-41 DNNIPKGNG
+41 NNIPKGNG

-55 NASYSGGSQSRTEYG
+55 NASYNGGPQTRTEYG
-70 EYVTDG
+70 DYVTDADG
-76 TGKKISQKIKW
+76 NKSQEIKW
-87 LKTDKVDI
+87 LSTDRVDI
-95 YSPAS
+95 YSPTS
-100 PTLTKVEYGIT
+100 PTLKKVEYGIT
-111 KVNENQAYLLALG
+111 NVNKSQAYLLALG

-130 RTASTQD
+130 RTSSKQS

-151 AVKKVVSFD
+151 AVKNVVSFD
-160 NGVLKGYVPVNQQH
+160 NGVLKGYIPVNQQH
-174 TITKGGTTGWTATPN
+174 TITKGGTTGWTAKPN

-195 AAVQKGYSI
+195 AAVQKDYTI
-204 PATDAQDNGVS
+204 PAADANDGVS

-233 EAPIASINVFAN
+233 DAPIASINVFAN

-255 CDLKKVGT
+255 CDLTKVGT

-281 RNMITISGYY
+281 RDMISISGYY

-302 ASGESITF
+302 AAGESITF
-310 NVFLLPHTDLDNISV
+310 NVFLLPHADLTNISV
-325 RIAGF
+325 RVAGF
-330 NTASKTMALTGVTL
+330 NTASKTMSLAGVTL
-344 HPSQKTCVK
+344 HPHQKTCVK

-361 DGENNWI
+361 DGVNNWI
-368 TGMDEKVLISQLSI
+368 TGMDNKVLISQLSI

-387 SFSSNYSGTNA
+387 SFSYNYNKEDGSDQ
-398 EYYKAQTA
+398 YYKTQTA
-406 PFEQQ
+406 SFEQQ

-420 LRCPNNESGNSLDGV
+420 LRCPNNDSGTSLDGV

-451 VDMIWE
+451 VDMIWN
-457 KVKNTGE
+457 KVQKNSGE

-473 SNAGRDWRVT
+473 SNAGRGGRVT
-483 DFADDLNQ
+483 DFAKDLNQ
-491 FFADHSG
+491 FFTDHSD

-533 PAPGQGVFIDQWGSL
+533 PTPGQGVFIDQWGSL
-548 KDNWARRGYPVDNWG
+548 KDNWARRGYPVDNWANK
-563 TNDNF
+563 NDWWTQAME
-568 GKSMENFMITDN
+568 GKIMHRENMSYVP
-580 TTDRYG
+580 TTI
-586 NPNSN
+586 PE
-591 FDPSKMPIK
+591 K
-600 GAVDYIHNTTRKGGS
+600 GEVNYSHNTTRAGGT

-629 ETKNFKLYEAYDR
+629 ESKNYELYTH
-642 KYNGNLIPPYY
+642 YY
-653 DYYIDHTQFVYWK
+653 MDWGWKKDYTQYVYWQ
-666 ESLSEKQTDIWSTFE
+666 ESLTEKQNDIWNTFE
-681 LAIDDN
+681 LAIEDN

-697 NCLDGYYVD
+697 NCLDGYFVD
-706 EKVEL
+706 ASVPL
-711 SFKPFI
+711 SYKPYI
-717 GGRTDSYRNQDWD
+717 EG
-730 NINYSYGNG
+730 YSEDYHPDYGISDTNFNYGNG

-749 NDINDWFYNEILK
+749 RDINNWFYNEILK
-762 YGASNIYGPMNIVIL
+762 YGTSNIYGPMNIVIL
-777 DRVYEAGGG
+777 DRVYEEGGG

>member
-1 MAVEKKGVIMKIKLY
+1 MKIKLY

-70 EYVTDG
+70 EYVKDD
-76 TGKKISQKIKW
+76 TGKKISQEIKW
-87 LKTDKVDI
+87 LSTDKVDI

-111 KVNENQAYLLALG
+111 KVDENQAYLLALG

-255 CDLKKVGT
+255 CDLTKAST
-263 TSDINNDLNC
+263 TSESNSNLNC

-281 RNMITISGYY
+281 RDMISISGYY
-291 DDGGTQKPLEL
+291 DDNGTQKPLEL
-302 ASGESITF
+302 ATGESITF
-310 NVFLLPHTDLDNISV
+310 NVFLLPHTDLTNISV
-325 RIAGF
+325 RVAGF
-330 NTASKTMALTGVTL
+330 NTASKTMSLAGVTL
-344 HPSQKTCVK
+344 HPHQKTCVK

-361 DGENNWI
+361 DGVNNWI
-368 TGMDEKVLISQLSI
+368 TGMEDKVLISQLSI

-387 SFSSNYSGTNA
+387 SFSSNYSGTDA

-406 PFEQQ
+406 SFEQQ

-420 LRCPNNESGNSLDGV
+420 LRCPNNESGNSLDDV

-451 VDMIWE
+451 VDMIWN
-457 KVKNTGE
+457 KVQNTGE

-483 DFADDLNQ
+483 DFANDLNQ
-491 FFADHSG
+491 FFANHS

-525 EEDGGLEL
+525 EEDGGLTL
-533 PAPGQGVFIDQWGSL
+533 PTPGQGVFIDQWGSL
-548 KDNWARRGYPVDNWG
+548 KDNWARRGYPVDNWANK
-563 TNDNF
+563 NDWWTQAME
-568 GKSMENFMITDN
+568 GKIMHRENMDYVP
-580 TTDRYG
+580 TTI
-586 NPNSN
+586 PE
-591 FDPSKMPIK
+591 K
-600 GAVDYIHNTTRKGGS
+600 GAVNYIHNTTRAGGT

-629 ETKNFKLYEAYDR
+629 ESKNYELYTH
-642 KYNGNLIPPYY
+642 YY
-653 DYYIDHTQFVYWK
+653 LDVITWKKEYTQYVYWS
-666 ESLSEKQTDIWSTFE
+666 ESLTEKQNDIWNTFE
-681 LAIDDN
+681 LAIEDN

-697 NCLDGYYVD
+697 NCLDGYFVD
-706 EKVEL
+706 ASVPL
-711 SFKPFI
+711 SYKPYIEGYSENYHGNGAFQ
-717 GGRTDSYRNQDWD
+717 DRN
-730 NINYSYGNG
+730 YPYGDG

-749 NDINDWFYNEILK
+749 RDINNWFYNEILK
-762 YGASNIYGPMNIVIL
+762 YGTSNIYGPMNIVIL
-777 DRVYEAGGG
+777 DRVYENGGG

>member
-70 EYVTDG
+70 EYVKDD

-111 KVNENQAYLLALG
+111 KVNENENQNQAYLLALG

-255 CDLKKVGT
+255 CDLTKAST
-263 TSDINNDLNC
+263 TSESNSNLNC
-273 DYEQSATV
+273 DYEESATV
-281 RNMITISGYY
+281 RDMISISGYY
-291 DDGGTQKPLEL
+291 DDNGTQKPLEL
-302 ASGESITF
+302 AAGESITF
-310 NVFLLPHTDLDNISV
+310 NVFLLPHTDLTNISV
-325 RIAGF
+325 RVAGF
-330 NTASKTMALTGVTL
+330 NTASKTMSLAGVTL
-344 HPSQKTCVK
+344 HPHQKTCVK

-361 DGENNWI
+361 DGVNNWI
-368 TGMDEKVLISQLSI
+368 TGMDDKVLISQLSI

-387 SFSSNYSGTNA
+387 SFSSNYSGTDA

-406 PFEQQ
+406 SFEQQ

-420 LRCPNNESGNSLDGV
+420 LRCPNNDSGTSLDGV

-451 VDMIWE
+451 VDMIWN
-457 KVKNTGE
+457 KVQNSGE

-473 SNAGRDWRVT
+473 SNAGRGGRVT
-483 DFADDLNQ
+483 DFANDLNQ
-491 FFADHSG
+491 FFTDHSG

-525 EEDGGLEL
+525 EEDGGLTL
-533 PAPGQGVFIDQWGSL
+533 PTPGQGVFIDQWGSL
-548 KDNWARRGYPVDNWG
+548 KDNWARRGYPVDNWANK
-563 TNDNF
+563 NDWRTQA
-568 GKSMENFMITDN
+568 MEGAIMHRENIDYVP
-580 TTDRYG
+580 TTI
-586 NPNSN
+586 PV
-591 FDPSKMPIK
+591 K
-600 GAVDYIHNTTRKGGS
+600 GAVNYIHNTTRAGGT

-629 ETKNFKLYEAYDR
+629 ESKNYELYTH
-642 KYNGNLIPPYY
+642 YY
-653 DYYIDHTQFVYWK
+653 LDVITWIKEYTQYVYWQ
-666 ESLSEKQTDIWSTFE
+666 ESLTEKQNDIWNTFE
-681 LAIDDN
+681 LAIEDN

-697 NCLDGYYVD
+697 NCLDGYFVD
-706 EKVEL
+706 ASVPL
-711 SFKPFI
+711 SYKPYIEGYSENYHPDHVDI
-717 GGRTDSYRNQDWD
+717 GGTDFN
-730 NINYSYGNG
+730 YGNG

-749 NDINDWFYNEILK
+749 RDINNWFYNEILK
-762 YGASNIYGPMNIVIL
+762 YGTSNIYGPMNIVIL
-777 DRVYEAGGG
+777 DRVYEDGGG

-810 QSNSDAS
+810 QTNSDAS

>member
-245 NGENIAGYFS
+245 DGDNIAGYFS
-255 CDLKKVGT
+255 CDLTAANT
-263 TSDINNDLNC
+263 TNIDNSNLNC
-273 DYEQSATV
+273 IYESSATV

-353 LKAPQIAK
+353 VKAPAISS
-361 DGENNWI
+361 GEVNTWI
-368 TGMDEKVLISQLSI
+368 TGMNDKVLISQLSI

-387 SFSSNYSGTNA
+387 SFSSNYSGTDA

-406 PFEQQ
+406 SFEQQ

-451 VDMIWE
+451 VDMIWN
-457 KVKNTGE
+457 KVQNTGE

-491 FFADHSG
+491 FFTEHSG

-525 EEDGGLEL
+525 EEDDGLEL
-533 PAPGQGVFIDQWGSL
+533 PTPGQGVFIDQWGSL

-563 TNDNF
+563 KNSSWGTNA
-568 GKSMENFMITDN
+568 MEYYMIN
-580 TTDRYG
+580 G
-586 NPNSN
+586 NRSADFVPTG
-591 FDPSKMPIK
+591 MPIK
-600 GAVDYIHNTTRKGGS
+600 GVVNYIHNTLRKDGS
-615 TGTAYIQDWARVVK
+615 QGTAYIQDWARVVK
-629 ETKNFKLYEAYDR
+629 ESQNYLLYSSTNYWGNEIEYSQYAYW
-642 KYNGNLIPPYY
+642 
-653 DYYIDHTQFVYWK
+653 Q
-666 ESLSEKQTDIWSTFE
+666 ESLKEKQTDIWKTFE
-681 LAIDDN
+681 LAIEDN

-706 EKVEL
+706 SKVSL
-711 SFKPFI
+711 SYKPYVE
-717 GGRTDSYRNQDWD
+717 GRSEEYRNGYSAVAG
-730 NINYSYGNG
+730 NNATYSYGNG

-749 NDINDWFYNEILK
+749 RDINNWFYNEILK
-762 YGASNIYGPMNIVIL
+762 YGTSNIYGPMNIVIL
-777 DRVYEAGGG
+777 DRVYEEGGG

-810 QSNSDAS
+810 QTNSDAS

>member
-1 MAVEKKGVIMKIKLY
+1 MKFKSY
-16 LNLFSLG
+16 LMGLSLLG
-23 ALIAVAMSGC
+23 TIVFTMVGC
-33 ADDKFTQN
+33 KDDEFTQE
-41 DNNIPKGNG
+41 NNIPKGNG

-55 NASYSGGSQSRTEYG
+55 NASYAGEPKTRTEYG
-70 EYVTDG
+70 DYVTDSD
-76 TGKKISQKIKW
+76 GKKISQEIKW
-87 LKTDKVDI
+87 LDTDKVDI
-95 YSPAS
+95 YSPKS
-100 PTLTKVEYGIT
+100 PNKQKVEYGIT

-130 RTASTQD
+130 GSSSTQS

-143 SKESMSNE
+143 SKESMNNE
-151 AVKKVVSFD
+151 AVKQVVSFD
-160 NGVLKGYVPVNQQH
+160 NGLLKGYIPINQQH
-174 TITKGGTTGWTATPN
+174 TITKSGNVWTAKPN

-195 AAVQKGYSI
+195 AAVQKDYTI
-204 PATDAQDNGVS
+204 PAADAENDGIS

-221 TTTLELTIEGPT
+221 TTTLELTIVGPT
-233 EAPIASINVFAN
+233 VAPIASINVFAN
-245 NGENIAGYFS
+245 DGQNIAGYFT
-255 CDLKKVGT
+255 CDLTQANT
-263 TSDINNDLNC
+263 TSEQNSNLTCN
-273 DYEQSATV
+273 YEESATV
-281 RNMITISGYY
+281 RDMITISGYY
-291 DDGGTQKPLEL
+291 DDNGTQKPLEL

-353 LKAPQIAK
+353 VKAPAISS
-361 DGENNWI
+361 GEVNTWI
-368 TGMDEKVLISQLSI
+368 TGMNDKVLISQLSI

-387 SFSSNYSGTNA
+387 SFSSNYSGTDA

-406 PFEQQ
+406 SFEQQ

-457 KVKNTGE
+457 KVKNNTGE

-491 FFADHSG
+491 FFTEHSG

-533 PAPGQGVFIDQWGSL
+533 PTPGQGVFIDQWGSL

-563 TNDNF
+563 KNSSWGTNA
-568 GKSMENFMITDN
+568 MEYYMIN
-580 TTDRYG
+580 G
-586 NPNSN
+586 NRSADFVPTG
-591 FDPSKMPIK
+591 MPIK
-600 GAVDYIHNTTRKGGS
+600 GAVNYIHNTKREDGS
-615 TGTAYIQDWARVVK
+615 KGTAYIQDWARVVK
-629 ETKNFKLYEAYDR
+629 ESQNYLLYSSTNYTGIQIEYSQYAYW
-642 KYNGNLIPPYY
+642 
-653 DYYIDHTQFVYWK
+653 Q
-666 ESLSEKQTDIWSTFE
+666 ESLKEKQTDIWKTFE
-681 LAIDDN
+681 LAIEDN

-706 EKVEL
+706 SKVSL
-711 SFKPFI
+711 SYKPYVEGRSEGYRDGYTPDF
-717 GGRTDSYRNQDWD
+717 GGD
-730 NINYSYGNG
+730 NATYGYGNG

-749 NDINDWFYNEILK
+749 TDINNWFYNEILK

-777 DRVYEAGGG
+777 DRVYEDGGG

-801 LITIDDVQG
+801 LITSDDVQG
-810 QSNSDAS
+810 QTNSDAY

>member
-1 MAVEKKGVIMKIKLY
+1 MNLSLLSAVVL
-16 LNLFSLG
+16 
-23 ALIAVAMSGC
+23 VMSGC
-33 ADDKFTQN
+33 TDDEFKQN
-41 DNNIPKGNG
+41 NNIPKGNG

-55 NASYSGGSQSRTEYG
+55 NASYNGGPQTRTEYG
-70 EYVTDG
+70 DYVTDN
-76 TGKKISQKIKW
+76 TGKKISQAIKW
-87 LKTDKVDI
+87 LSTDKVDI
-95 YSPAS
+95 YSPTS

-111 KVNENQAYLLALG
+111 NVNVNQAYLLALG

-130 RTASTQD
+130 RTSATQS

-151 AVKKVVSFD
+151 AVKNVVSFD
-160 NGVLKGYVPVNQQH
+160 DGLLKGYIPINQQH
-174 TITKGGTTGWTATPN
+174 TITKGGETGWTAKPN

-195 AAVQKGYSI
+195 AAVQKDYSI
-204 PATDAQDNGVS
+204 PATDAQDDGVS

-221 TTTLELTIEGPT
+221 TTTLEITIVGPT
-233 EAPIASINVFAN
+233 TVPIASINVFAN
-245 NGENIAGYFS
+245 DGENIAGYFT
-255 CDLKKVGT
+255 CDLKAANT
-263 TSDINNDLNC
+263 TSDSDNNLTC
-273 DYEQSATV
+273 DYEPSSTV
-281 RNMITISGYY
+281 RDMITISGYY
-291 DDGGTQKPLEL
+291 DDNGTQKPLEL
-302 ASGESITF
+302 ADGESITF
-310 NVFLLPHTDLDNISV
+310 NVFLLPHQDLDNISV
-325 RIAGF
+325 RVAGF
-330 NTASKTMALTGVTL
+330 NTASKTMALTDVTL
-344 HPSQKTCVK
+344 HPHQKTCVK

-387 SFSSNYSGTNA
+387 SFSSNYSGTDA

-420 LRCPNNESGNSLDGV
+420 LRCPNNESGKSLDGV

-491 FFADHSG
+491 FFTDHSD

-525 EEDGGLEL
+525 EEDDGLEL
-533 PAPGQGVFIDQWGSL
+533 PTPGQGVFIDQWGSL

-563 TNDNF
+563 KNSSWGTNA
-568 GKSMENFMITDN
+568 MEYYMIN
-580 TTDRYG
+580 G
-586 NPNSN
+586 NRSVDFVPTG
-591 FDPSKMPIK
+591 MPIK
-600 GAVDYIHNTTRKGGS
+600 GDVNYIHNTKRKDGS
-615 TGTAYIQDWARVVK
+615 PGTAYIQDWARVVK
-629 ETKNFKLYEAYDR
+629 ESQNYLLYSSTNYWRDEIEYSQYAYW
-642 KYNGNLIPPYY
+642 
-653 DYYIDHTQFVYWK
+653 Q
-666 ESLSEKQTDIWSTFE
+666 ESLKEKQTDIWKTFE
-681 LAIDDN
+681 LAIEDN

-706 EKVEL
+706 SKVSL
-711 SFKPFI
+711 SYKPYVE
-717 GGRTDSYRNQDWD
+717 GRSDSYMANGGNDS
-730 NINYSYGNG
+730 YGYGNG

-744 IDAFA
+744 IEAFA
-749 NDINDWFYNEILK
+749 TDINNWFYNEILK
-762 YGASNIYGPMNIVIL
+762 YGTSNIYGPMNIVIL
-777 DRVYEAGGG
+777 DRVYEDGGG

-810 QSNSDAS
+810 QTNSDAS

>member
-1 MAVEKKGVIMKIKLY
+1 MKIKLY

-76 TGKKISQKIKW
+76 TGKKISQEIKW
-87 LKTDKVDI
+87 LSTDKVDI

-221 TTTLELTIEGPT
+221 TTILELTIEGPT

-255 CDLKKVGT
+255 CDLTKAST
-263 TSDINNDLNC
+263 TSESNSNLNC

-281 RNMITISGYY
+281 RDMITISGYY
-291 DDGGTQKPLEL
+291 DDNGTQKPLEL
-302 ASGESITF
+302 ATGESITF
-310 NVFLLPHTDLDNISV
+310 NVFLLPHTDLTNISV
-325 RIAGF
+325 RVAGF
-330 NTASKTMALTGVTL
+330 NTASKTMSLAGVTL
-344 HPSQKTCVK
+344 RPHQKTCVK

-361 DGENNWI
+361 DGVNNWI
-368 TGMDEKVLISQLSI
+368 TGMEDKVLISQLSI

-387 SFSSNYSGTNA
+387 SFSANYSGTDA

-406 PFEQQ
+406 SFEQQ

-420 LRCPNNESGNSLDGV
+420 LRCPNNESGNSLAGV

-441 ENLGITFGQA
+441 ENLGITFGDA
-451 VDMIWE
+451 VDMIWK
-457 KVKNTGE
+457 KVQNTRE

-473 SNAGRDWRVT
+473 SNAGRGGRVT

-491 FFADHSG
+491 FFTDHSD

-525 EEDGGLEL
+525 EEDGGLTL
-533 PAPGQGVFIDQWGSL
+533 PTPGQGVFIDQWGSL

-563 TNDNF
+563 KNSSWGTNA
-568 GKSMENFMITDN
+568 MEYYMIN
-580 TTDRYG
+580 G
-586 NPNSN
+586 NRSADFVPTG
-591 FDPSKMPIK
+591 MPIK
-600 GAVDYIHNTTRKGGS
+600 GAVNYIHNTKREDGS
-615 TGTAYIQDWARVVK
+615 QGTAYIQDWARVVK
-629 ETKNFKLYEAYDR
+629 ESQNYLLYSSTNYTGSQIEYSQYAYW
-642 KYNGNLIPPYY
+642 
-653 DYYIDHTQFVYWK
+653 Q
-666 ESLSEKQTDIWSTFE
+666 ESLKEKQTDIWKTFE
-681 LAIDDN
+681 LAIEDN

-706 EKVEL
+706 DNVPLSKKPYVEGRSEGYGDGYTPDL
-711 SFKPFI
+711 
-717 GGRTDSYRNQDWD
+717 GGD
-730 NINYSYGNG
+730 NATYSYGNG

-749 NDINDWFYNEILK
+749 RDINNWFYNEILK
-762 YGASNIYGPMNIVIL
+762 YGTSNIYGPMNIVIL
-777 DRVYEAGGG
+777 DRVYEDGGG

-817 YTSGGNVIE
+817 YASGGNVIE

>member
-1 MAVEKKGVIMKIKLY
+1 MAIKKKGDIMKFKSY
-16 LNLFSLG
+16 LMNFSLLS
-23 ALIAVAMSGC
+23 AVVLIMSGC
-33 ADDKFTQN
+33 TDDEFTQN
-41 DNNIPKGNG
+41 SNIPKGNG

-55 NASYSGGSQSRTEYG
+55 NASYNGGPKTRTEYG
-70 EYVTDG
+70 DYVTDADG
-76 TGKKISQKIKW
+76 NKSQQIKW
-87 LKTDKVDI
+87 LSTDRVDI
-95 YSPAS
+95 YSPTS
-100 PTLTKVEYGIT
+100 PTLKKVEYGIT
-111 KVNENQAYLLALG
+111 NVNESQAYLLALG

-130 RTASTQD
+130 RTSSTQS

-151 AVKKVVSFD
+151 AVKNVVSFD
-160 NGVLKGYVPVNQQH
+160 NGVLKGYIPVNQQH
-174 TITKGGTTGWTATPN
+174 TITRGGTTGWTAKPN

-195 AAVQKGYSI
+195 AAVQKDYTI
-204 PATDAQDNGVS
+204 PTADAENDGVS

-245 NGENIAGYFS
+245 NGENIAGYFT
-255 CDLKKVGT
+255 CDLTKVGT
-263 TSDINNDLNC
+263 TSGTNNDLNC
-273 DYEQSATV
+273 DYGQSATV
-281 RNMITISGYY
+281 RDMISISGYY

-302 ASGESITF
+302 AAGESITF
-310 NVFLLPHTDLDNISV
+310 NVFLLPHTDLTNISV
-325 RIAGF
+325 RVAGF
-330 NTASKTMALTGVTL
+330 NTASKTMSLAGVTL
-344 HPSQKTCVK
+344 YPHQKTCVK

-361 DGENNWI
+361 DGVNNWI
-368 TGMDEKVLISQLSI
+368 TGMEDKVLISQLSI

-387 SFSSNYSGTNA
+387 SFSSNYNGTDA

-406 PFEQQ
+406 SFEQQ

-420 LRCPNNESGNSLDGV
+420 LRCPNNDSGTSLDGV

-451 VDMIWE
+451 VDMIWN
-457 KVKNTGE
+457 KVQNSGE

-473 SNAGRDWRVT
+473 SDAGRGGRVT
-483 DFADDLNQ
+483 DFAGDLNQ

-498 YKYVTYGRELTVGD
+498 YKYVTYGRELTVGG

-525 EEDGGLEL
+525 EEDGGLTL
-533 PAPGQGVFIDQWGSL
+533 PTPGQGVFIDQWGSL

-563 TNDNF
+563 
-568 GKSMENFMITDN
+568 K
-580 TTDRYG
+580 
-586 NPNSN
+586 NSN
-591 FDPSKMPIK
+591 WGTNAMEYYMINGNRSADFVPTGMPIK
-600 GAVDYIHNTTRKGGS
+600 GAVNYIHNTKRKDGS
-615 TGTAYIQDWARVVK
+615 QGTAYIQDWARVVK
-629 ETKNFKLYEAYDR
+629 ESQNYLLYSSTNYTGSQIEYSQYAYW
-642 KYNGNLIPPYY
+642 
-653 DYYIDHTQFVYWK
+653 Q
-666 ESLSEKQTDIWSTFE
+666 ESLKEKQTDIWKTFE
-681 LAIDDN
+681 LAIEDN

-706 EKVEL
+706 SKVSL
-711 SFKPFI
+711 SYKPYVEGRSEGYRDGYTPDF
-717 GGRTDSYRNQDWD
+717 GGD
-730 NINYSYGNG
+730 NATYSYGNG

-749 NDINDWFYNEILK
+749 RDINNWFYNEILK
-762 YGASNIYGPMNIVIL
+762 YGTSNIYGPMNIVIL
-777 DRVYEAGGG
+777 DRVYEDGGG

-810 QSNSDAS
+810 QTDSDAS
-817 YTSGGNVIE
+817 YASGGNVIE

>member
-1 MAVEKKGVIMKIKLY
+1 MNLSLLSAAVLV
-16 LNLFSLG
+16 
-23 ALIAVAMSGC
+23 MSGC
-33 ADDKFTQN
+33 TDDEFKQN
-41 DNNIPKGNG
+41 NNIPKGNG

-55 NASYSGGSQSRTEYG
+55 NASYNGGPQTRTEYG
-70 EYVTDG
+70 DYVTDTDG
-76 TGKKISQKIKW
+76 NKSQEIKW
-87 LKTDKVDI
+87 LSTDRVDI
-95 YSPAS
+95 YSPTS
-100 PTLTKVEYGIT
+100 PTLKKVEYGIT
-111 KVNENQAYLLALG
+111 NVNESQAYLLALG

-130 RTASTQD
+130 RTSSKQS

-151 AVKKVVSFD
+151 AVKNVVSFD
-160 NGVLKGYVPVNQQH
+160 NGVLKGYIPVNQQH
-174 TITKGGTTGWTATPN
+174 TITKGGTTGWTAKPN

-195 AAVQKGYSI
+195 AAVQKDYNI
-204 PATDAQDNGVS
+204 PTADAENDGVS

-245 NGENIAGYFS
+245 NGENIAGYFT
-255 CDLKKVGT
+255 CDLTKVGT
-263 TSDINNDLNC
+263 TSGTNNDLNC

-281 RNMITISGYY
+281 RDMISISGYY

-302 ASGESITF
+302 AAGESITF
-310 NVFLLPHTDLDNISV
+310 NVFLLPHTDLTNISV
-325 RIAGF
+325 RVAGF
-330 NTASKTMALTGVTL
+330 NTASKTMSLAGVTL
-344 HPSQKTCVK
+344 HPHQKTCVK

-361 DGENNWI
+361 DGVNNWI
-368 TGMDEKVLISQLSI
+368 TGMDGKVLISQLSI

-387 SFSSNYSGTNA
+387 SFSSNYSGTDA

-420 LRCPNNESGNSLDGV
+420 LRCPNNDSGTSLDDV

-451 VDMIWE
+451 VDMIWN
-457 KVKNTGE
+457 KVQNSGE

-473 SNAGRDWRVT
+473 SNAGRGGRVT
-483 DFADDLNQ
+483 DFAKDLNQ

-533 PAPGQGVFIDQWGSL
+533 PTPGQGVFIDQWGSL

-563 TNDNF
+563 KNSSWGTNA
-568 GKSMENFMITDN
+568 MEYYMIN
-580 TTDRYG
+580 G
-586 NPNSN
+586 NRSADFVPTG
-591 FDPSKMPIK
+591 MPIK
-600 GAVDYIHNTTRKGGS
+600 GAVNYIHNTKREDGS
-615 TGTAYIQDWARVVK
+615 RGTAYIQDWARVVK
-629 ETKNFKLYEAYDR
+629 ESQNYLLYSSTNYTGSQIEYSQYAYW
-642 KYNGNLIPPYY
+642 
-653 DYYIDHTQFVYWK
+653 Q
-666 ESLSEKQTDIWSTFE
+666 ESLKEKQTDIWKTFE
-681 LAIDDN
+681 LAIEDN

-706 EKVEL
+706 SKVSL
-711 SFKPFI
+711 SYKPYVE
-717 GGRTDSYRNQDWD
+717 GRSEGYRDGYTPNLGD
-730 NINYSYGNG
+730 NATYSYGNG

-749 NDINDWFYNEILK
+749 RDINNWFYNEILK
-762 YGASNIYGPMNIVIL
+762 YGTSNIYGPMNIVIL
-777 DRVYEAGGG
+777 DRVYEDGGG

-810 QSNSDAS
+810 QTNSDAS

>member
-1 MAVEKKGVIMKIKLY
+1 MAIKKKGDIMKFKSY
-16 LNLFSLG
+16 LMNFSLLS
-23 ALIAVAMSGC
+23 AVVLIMSGC
-33 ADDKFTQN
+33 TDDEFTQN
-41 DNNIPKGNG
+41 SNIPKGNG

-55 NASYSGGSQSRTEYG
+55 NASYNGGPKTRTEYG
-70 EYVTDG
+70 DYVTDAY
-76 TGKKISQKIKW
+76 GKKSQEIKW
-87 LKTDKVDI
+87 LSTDKVDI
-95 YSPAS
+95 YSPTS
-100 PTLTKVEYGIT
+100 PTLKKVEYGIT
-111 KVNENQAYLLALG
+111 NVNESQAYLLALG

-130 RTASTQD
+130 RTSSTQS

-151 AVKKVVSFD
+151 AVKNVVSFE
-160 NGVLKGYVPVNQQH
+160 NGVLKGYIPVNQQH
-174 TITKGGTTGWTATPN
+174 TITKGGTTGWTAKPN

-195 AAVQKGYSI
+195 AAVQKDYTI
-204 PATDAQDNGVS
+204 PAADAQEDGIS

-245 NGENIAGYFS
+245 DGDNIAGYFS
-255 CDLKKVGT
+255 CDLTAANT
-263 TSDINNDLNC
+263 TNIDNSNLNC
-273 DYEQSATV
+273 IYESSATV

-353 LKAPQIAK
+353 VKAPAISS
-361 DGENNWI
+361 GEVNTWI
-368 TGMDEKVLISQLSI
+368 TGMNDKVLISQLSI

-387 SFSSNYSGTNA
+387 SFSSNYSGTDA

-420 LRCPNNESGNSLDGV
+420 LRCPNNESGTSLDGV

-441 ENLGITFGQA
+441 QDLGITFGQA
-451 VDMIWE
+451 VDMIWK

-491 FFADHSG
+491 FFTDHSD

-525 EEDGGLEL
+525 EEDDGLEL
-533 PAPGQGVFIDQWGSL
+533 PTPGQGVFIDQWGSL

-563 TNDNF
+563 KNSSWGTNA
-568 GKSMENFMITDN
+568 MEYYMIN
-580 TTDRYG
+580 G
-586 NPNSN
+586 NRSADFVPTG
-591 FDPSKMPIK
+591 MPIK
-600 GAVDYIHNTTRKGGS
+600 GAVNYIHNTKREDGS
-615 TGTAYIQDWARVVK
+615 QGTAYIQDWARVVK
-629 ETKNFKLYEAYDR
+629 ESQNYLLYSSTNYTGNQIEYSQYAYW
-642 KYNGNLIPPYY
+642 
-653 DYYIDHTQFVYWK
+653 Q
-666 ESLSEKQTDIWSTFE
+666 ESLKEKQTDIWKTFE
-681 LAIDDN
+681 LAIEDN
-687 NNQQGSTFYI
+687 NNQQGATFYI

-706 EKVEL
+706 DNVPLSKKPYVE
-711 SFKPFI
+711 
-717 GGRTDSYRNQDWD
+717 GRSEEYRDGYSVPAGN
-730 NINYSYGNG
+730 NATYSYGNG

-749 NDINDWFYNEILK
+749 SDINNWFYNEILK
-762 YGASNIYGPMNIVIL
+762 YGTSNIYGPMNIVIL
-777 DRVYEAGGG
+777 DRVYEDGGG

-810 QSNSDAS
+810 LSDSDAS
-817 YTSGGNVIE
+817 YVSGGNVIE